1 MFLLKKVVSAT
12 SRSLLISFLFVA
24 LVSAQS
30 ANPDDDAKPKASA
43 EEEGLIAERIIR
55 ERQAGFDP
63 GVIVAHKHNY
73 FMPLHYT
80 SRINSDVYE
89 SADGPLRGGLRKE
102 EVKFQMSLKAQAN
115 MNDLLFSNDAL
126 FFGITLTAWWQLY
139 SSDLSS
145 PFRETN
151 YQPEVFYIN
160 PLGRSFFGGNTSL
173 GFGLEHQSN
182 GQVQG
187 LSRSWNRVYA
197 NLIIDYGNLVINLRP
212 WYRIPE
218 KAKEN
223 PGEADGDDNP
233 DIHEFM
239 GNGDLTI
246 GWRHRDLEIEAL
258 LYGNPSTGK
267 GAIRLGMT
275 YPLFN
280 RFRGYVELFNGYGD
294 SLIDYDHFQKRF
306 GIGVALTNLL

>member
-1 MFLLKKVVSAT
+1 MLFRYVTAWVLT
-12 SRSLLISFLFVA
+12 SA
-24 LVSAQS
+24 LVVGAAQ
-30 ANPDDDAKPKASA
+30 AQTLADENEPKAGPT
-43 EEEGLIAERIIR
+43 EDEEGLVAERIIQ

-63 GVIVAHKHNY
+63 RVIIAHKHNY
-73 FMPLHYT
+73 FMPMYYT
-80 SRINSDVYE
+80 SNINNDAYQLDDV
-89 SADGPLRGGLRKE
+89 PLRSGLRNE

-115 MNDLLFSNDAL
+115 MDDLLFSNDAL

-139 SSDLSS
+139 SDDLSS

-151 YQPEVFYIN
+151 YQPEIFYIN

-197 NLIIDYGNLVINLRP
+197 NLIVDYGNLVVNLRP

-218 KAKEN
+218 SAKEN
-223 PGEADGDDNP
+223 PGEAEGDDNP
-233 DIHEFM
+233 DIDQFM
-239 GNGDLTI
+239 GDGDITI
-246 GWRHRDLEIEAL
+246 GWRYREFEIEAL
-258 LYGNPSTGK
+258 VYGNPKTRK
-267 GAIRLGMT
+267 GALRLGMT

-280 RFRGYVELFNGYGD
+280 RFRGYLELFNGYGD
-294 SLIDYDHFQKRF
+294 SLIDYDHFQRRIGF
-306 GIGVALTNLL
+306 GFALTNLM